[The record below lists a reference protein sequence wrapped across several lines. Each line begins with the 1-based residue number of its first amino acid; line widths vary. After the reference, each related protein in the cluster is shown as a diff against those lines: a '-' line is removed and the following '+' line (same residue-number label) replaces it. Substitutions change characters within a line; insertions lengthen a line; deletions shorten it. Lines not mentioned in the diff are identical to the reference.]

1 MAETKLN
8 GYRLSPKAVSDL
20 ERIWH
25 YSAQTWSVE
34 QADRYIDSL
43 ASSFDVLVFHP
54 ELARERTEFNP
65 PVRIHLH
72 QKHLIIYTI
81 AADHI
86 LIIRILGGGQD
97 WHSILN
103 ILDSQTDHL

>member
-1 MAETKLN
+1 MAKTKLN
-8 GYRLSPKAVSDL
+8 GYRLSPKAISDL
-20 ERIWH
+20 ESIWH

-43 ASSFDVLVFHP
+43 ASSFDVLVSHP

-81 AADHI
+81 AAAHI
-86 LIIRILGGGQD
+86 LIIRILGGKQD
-97 WHSILN
+97 WHSMLN
-103 ILDSQTDHL
+103 ILEF